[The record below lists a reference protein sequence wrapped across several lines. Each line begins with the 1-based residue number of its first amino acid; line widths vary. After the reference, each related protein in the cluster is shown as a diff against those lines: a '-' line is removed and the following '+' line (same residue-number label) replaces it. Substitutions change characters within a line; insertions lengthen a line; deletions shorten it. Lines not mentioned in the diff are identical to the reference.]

1 MRNRKQTA
9 PQRFGENL
17 PKKPSLNGRPHVNS
31 NKWRTVEIPSEN
43 ILDLVAS
50 HLYAMRGLTKKE
62 ITEIEIPDLLNVEFI
77 QVKIKL
83 KHEKPSI
90 PVRPKKDNVE
100 MA

>member
-9 PQRFGENL
+9 PQKFGASS
-17 PKKPSLNGRPHVNS
+17 PQSPSKNGRPDVNS
-31 NKWRTVEIPSEN
+31 NKWRTVEIPREN
-43 ILDLVAS
+43 IIDLVAS

-62 ITEIEIPDLLNVEFI
+62 ITEIEIPDLLNEEFI

-83 KHEKPSI
+83 KEEKPSR